1 MSSSSNFINTLSQD
15 LRELGFTDYEAR
27 VYISL
32 IQQSPVTA
40 YEISKN
46 NALPRPNVY
55 TALENLERKHAVQK
69 VSLDPVR
76 YIPISP
82 TILLNRIARTINEQ
96 CSSLQSRLEKIQ
108 PEDRTHYVWIIN
120 GADEASAKISELIS
134 NAKTHIWIKAHFSEL
149 MAHEEELRKALNRG
163 VSILLILFGSK
174 AETDYFQFSKKCTVF
189 AHENDGT
196 VVGFGRY
203 LITLSIDFK
212 EALIVNMERQ
222 TGAFTQSEPV
232 VNLADSLIRHE
243 IYLAEIFKRFGNVL
257 EKEFGPALFNLRK
270 KYLPADQAAE
280 LAQRIKSSKL
290 VKK

>member
-1 MSSSSNFINTLSQD
+1 M
-15 LRELGFTDYEAR
+15 
-27 VYISL
+27 
-32 IQQSPVTA
+32 
-40 YEISKN
+40 
-46 NALPRPNVY
+46 
-55 TALENLERKHAVQK
+55 
-69 VSLDPVR
+69 
-76 YIPISP
+76 
-82 TILLNRIARTINEQ
+82 
-96 CSSLQSRLEKIQ
+96 
-108 PEDRTHYVWIIN
+108 
-120 GADEASAKISELIS
+120 
-134 NAKTHIWIKAHFSEL
+134 
-149 MAHEEELRKALNRG
+149 
-163 VSILLILFGSK
+163 LILFGSK

-222 TGAFTQSEPV
+222 TGACTQSEPV

-243 IYLAEIFKRFGNVL
+243 IYLAEIFKRFGKDL
-257 EKEFGPALFNLRK
+257 EKEFGPALLNLRK